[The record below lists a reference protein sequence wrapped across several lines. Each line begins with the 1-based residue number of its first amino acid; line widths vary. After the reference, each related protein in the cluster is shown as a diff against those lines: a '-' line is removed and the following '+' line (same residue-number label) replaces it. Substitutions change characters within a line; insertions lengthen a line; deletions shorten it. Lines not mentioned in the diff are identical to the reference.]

1 MCTLYGTG
9 FLACDLS
16 PCQDSETSLDGNL
29 KPSYPLSPLFPM
41 LHCQMKVS
49 TSKPNPSTNDT
60 SSVVIILYCGSEG
73 DEEGTKT
80 VGRTILQ
87 HMEYRGK
94 CKH

>member
-1 MCTLYGTG
+1 
-9 FLACDLS
+9 
-16 PCQDSETSLDGNL
+16 
-29 KPSYPLSPLFPM
+29 
-41 LHCQMKVS
+41 MKVS